1 MRWDK
6 PGESLC
12 VDYRLDGCLSMR
24 NHSNMSEKDALAPQ
38 RVCIEPLLYA
48 FAAPRTIAAAL
59 AEYEHHLHQ
68 NLGLSSRR
76 ARATRLC
83 LEHFLDPIEA
93 PLVSLTPELAKTICD
108 EALAPAALFWSDPRR
123 LSLLRARRFFSWAEQ
138 RGYVSKS
145 PFAQIA
151 IASSTSASTDW
162 LS

>member
-1 MRWDK
+1 
-6 PGESLC
+6 
-12 VDYRLDGCLSMR
+12 
-24 NHSNMSEKDALAPQ
+24 MSEKDALAPQ

-68 NLGLSSRR
+68 NLGLSSRQ
-76 ARATRLC
+76 ARATRVC

-93 PLVSLTPELAKTICD
+93 PLVSLTPELAKTIC
-108 EALAPAALFWSDPRR
+108 EQALAPADLFWSDPRR
-123 LSLLRARRFFSWAEQ
+123 LSLLRARRFFRWAEK

-145 PFAQIA
+145 PFARIA
-151 IASSTSASTDW
+151 VAPAIPVSADW